1 MAYSRGAY
9 SSHTPQAVTGEGRL
23 RGRPVAGTAIAVGAM
38 MRLRA
43 HHLVE
48 NGLGVSEPALLLLLS
63 LPRELVAGVHVGW
76 VAGGEGRIRL
86 VHGRPQ
92 R

>member
-1 MAYSRGAY
+1 
-9 SSHTPQAVTGEGRL
+9 
-23 RGRPVAGTAIAVGAM
+23 M